1 MYKKIF
7 KNMQVL
13 SVTTLVLALILIL
26 SVCYTFFNSRL
37 VDEMKNEIDLLAS
50 TLNMLEDDTAYLE
63 HVNGT
68 LGRNRLTLVA
78 PDGTVLYDSDVENLS
93 NHEDRPEIQ
102 EALLNGTGESTR
114 QSITQ
119 GVFVHYYAKALDNGS
134 VIRVASDVSNFY
146 GLFVSVL
153 ILCLLII
160 LLIYF
165 ISVVLAQKLT
175 DNITR
180 PLNELDLEHGN
191 YDGAYDELS
200 PLVRRIESQKKEIG
214 RQVETLKAQK
224 LQLQMIGDQMN
235 EGLAVLDQEGNVLSV
250 NQSAL
255 GIFGAEEQDVLNHNF
270 LYLSRDPALNDG
282 VKRAEQGE
290 KHMLEFRHAGRAYQ
304 VFFSPVSRDGA
315 VTGVI
320 LLLFDV
326 SERAQAELI
335 RREFTANVSHELKTP
350 LTTIL
355 GYAQMITGGM
365 VKEEDI
371 RPFAAKIEEEASR
384 LIALIEDIIKLSE
397 LDEREQTERLGE
409 VELYSAV
416 QAAAERLA
424 PYAAQKGIALH
435 VDGSA
440 CVIWGN
446 VSQVEELAYNLCEN
460 AIKYN
465 KEHGSVRVHVEDG
478 VLTVEDTGIGIP
490 EEYQERVFERFFRVD
505 KSHSKKVHGTGL
517 GLSIVKHIALAHHA
531 EIKLDSVPG
540 EGTTVTVRFQKR

>member
-78 PDGTVLYDSDVENLS
+78 PDGTVLYDSDAENLS

-102 EALLNGTGESTR
+102 EAMLNGTGESTR

-146 GLFVSVL
+146 RLFVSVL

-214 RQVETLKAQK
+214 RQVETLKAK
-224 LQLQMIGDQMN
+224 IT
-235 EGLAVLDQEGNVLSV
+235 A
-250 NQSAL
+250 A
-255 GIFGAEEQDVLNHNF
+255 
-270 LYLSRDPALNDG
+270 NDW
-282 VKRAEQGE
+282 
-290 KHMLEFRHAGRAYQ
+290 
-304 VFFSPVSRDGA
+304 
-315 VTGVI
+315 
-320 LLLFDV
+320 
-326 SERAQAELI
+326 
-335 RREFTANVSHELKTP
+335 
-350 LTTIL
+350 
-355 GYAQMITGGM
+355 
-365 VKEEDI
+365 
-371 RPFAAKIEEEASR
+371 RP
-384 LIALIEDIIKLSE
+384 
-397 LDEREQTERLGE
+397 DE
-409 VELYSAV
+409 
-416 QAAAERLA
+416 
-424 PYAAQKGIALH
+424 
-435 VDGSA
+435 
-440 CVIWGN
+440 
-446 VSQVEELAYNLCEN
+446 
-460 AIKYN
+460 
-465 KEHGSVRVHVEDG
+465 
-478 VLTVEDTGIGIP
+478 
-490 EEYQERVFERFFRVD
+490 
-505 KSHSKKVHGTGL
+505 
-517 GLSIVKHIALAHHA
+517 
-531 EIKLDSVPG
+531 
-540 EGTTVTVRFQKR
+540 